1 MNVRGRAVVT
11 KKTKKKK
18 AAKRRQGSPA
28 GENPSSEYWTHIG
41 SYYRPLKKPV
51 TVRLDADIV
60 AWLRRPGKGYQTRLN
75 QVLRAAMLKAIKK
88 SA

>member
-51 TVRLDADIV
+51 TVRLDADVID
-60 AWLRRPGKGYQTRLN
+60 WFKRSGRGYQTRIN
-75 QVLRAAMLKAIKK
+75 QALRDLMLKEQRRRR
-88 SA
+88 